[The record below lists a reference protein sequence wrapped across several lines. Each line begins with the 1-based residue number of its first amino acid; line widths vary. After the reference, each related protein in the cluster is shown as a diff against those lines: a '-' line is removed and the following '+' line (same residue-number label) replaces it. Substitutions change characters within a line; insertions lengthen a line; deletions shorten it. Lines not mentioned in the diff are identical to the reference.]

1 MRLTEYEDA
10 GPGAGA
16 LAVGTFDG
24 VHLGHREVIEG
35 ADTVLTFEPHPVAVI
50 APSHMPKLLTPLA
63 RKAEIIATLGVD
75 ELIVIRFDA
84 AFAARSAA
92 RFIDEVLVAKL
103 AARSV
108 SVGENFRF
116 GAGAAGDAA
125 MLAADGRFE
134 ARVVALRELDGE
146 IVSSSRIRSL
156 IAAGEVARAGRLLG
170 APHELRAVVVGGDRR
185 GRELGFPTAN
195 MIPPEGLACPGHGVY
210 ACLANG
216 LPAAVNI
223 GVRPTFGSGRAELI
237 EAHLIDFDGDLY
249 GSELRLRFLE
259 RLRGE
264 RRFASAEELVAA
276 MRDDV
281 EQARA
286 ICAAELDATVGLLP
300 FRAVDDPDN

>member
-1 MRLTEYEDA
+1 MRLIELDDA
-10 GPGAGA
+10 QPDGRAI
-16 LAVGTFDG
+16 AVGTFDG
-24 VHLGHREVIEG
+24 VHLGHRDVIAG
-35 ADTVLTFEPHPVAVI
+35 AEAVLTFEPHPVAVI
-50 APSHMPKLLTPLA
+50 APARMPKLLTPLE
-63 RKAEIIATLGVD
+63 RKAEIIASLAVS

-84 AFAARSAA
+84 AFAAQSA
-92 RFIDEVLVAKL
+92 RQFVDDVLVGTL

-116 GAGAAGDAA
+116 GSGAAGDAQ

-134 ARVVALRELDGE
+134 ARVVALREYDGE

-156 IAAGEVARAGRLLG
+156 IAAGEMGRAATLLG
-170 APHELRAVVVGGDRR
+170 APHELRGMVVAGERR

-195 MIPPEGLACPGHGVY
+195 IVPPEGLACPGHGVY

-237 EAHLIDFDGDLY
+237 EAHLLDFDGDLY
-249 GSELRLRFLE
+249 GSELHLAFLE

-264 RRFASAEELVAA
+264 RRFATVEALVEE
-276 MRDDV
+276 MHSDV
-281 EQARA
+281 ARA
-286 ICAAELDATVGLLP
+286 RVICARPRG
-300 FRAVDDPDN
+300 